1 MKNETKRC
9 LGGKHTLAGGNMKK
23 FLLMI
28 ICLNVF
34 ATIDTFNLTQD
45 TDDAAITHR
54 LWSDT
59 ITWDRSTNDSLL
71 ILVDGDISFDI
82 QNWDYAGL
90 LGVYGCDSTVWY
102 YQLANIEA
110 DFDSM
115 ATWDSL
121 ASVGTATGPDIQENL
136 TSLVPS
142 SLIRFLVI
150 ANGATDAL
158 INLELLCIEDIR

>member
-1 MKNETKRC
+1 
-9 LGGKHTLAGGNMKK
+9 MKK
-23 FLLMI
+23 LLLMF
-28 ICLNVF
+28 ICLNLF
-34 ATIDTFNLTQD
+34 ATIDTMNLSLITS
-45 TDDAAITHR
+45 TATITHR

-59 ITWDRSTNDSLL
+59 MTWNRSSGDTLFILDDS
-71 ILVDGDISFDI
+71 DASFEI

-102 YQLANIEA
+102 YQLANAEA

-142 SLIRFLVI
+142 KLIRFLAI
-150 ANGATDAL
+150 ANGATNAL
-158 INLELLCIEDIR
+158 IKVELLCIEDTR